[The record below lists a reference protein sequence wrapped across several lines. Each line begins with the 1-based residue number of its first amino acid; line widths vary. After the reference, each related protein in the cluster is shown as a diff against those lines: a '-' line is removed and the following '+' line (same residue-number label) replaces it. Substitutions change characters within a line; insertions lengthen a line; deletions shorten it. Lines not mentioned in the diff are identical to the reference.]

1 MNSSNIQKSPNL
13 CKTCKKYE
21 VGPPST
27 VYCSPE
33 CKVIGGKFKITG
45 GKLSRVNFK
54 QKWTIQN
61 T

>member
-1 MNSSNIQKSPNL
+1 MPNPYKVDLTPKDKIFNL
-13 CKTCKKYE
+13 CSACKKYE

-27 VYCSPE
+27 VSCSPE
-33 CKVIGGKFKITG
+33 CKVTG